1 MALRP
6 RPKSTKA
13 KAKRPVPRP
22 AKAGEPSGPGELERR
37 LAAALEQQAATSE
50 ILRVIATSPSDVQ
63 PVFDAIAA
71 AAARL
76 CEADLS
82 GLYRFDGTLIHFAA
96 HHGRTPEEVEASR
109 QAFPQP
115 LGRASVVARAIIDA
129 AVVQVPD
136 VSKDPEI
143 AGPLRAQFRTVMAVP
158 MLRDGRPIGTIIV
171 ARRVVRPFSDEEIA
185 L

>member
-22 AKAGEPSGPGELERR
+22 AKAGEPSDRSELERR
-37 LAAALEQQAATSE
+37 LAAALEQQTATSE

-71 AAARL
+71 SAMRL

-82 GLYRFDGTLIHFAA
+82 GLYRFDGTLIHYAA
-96 HHGRTPEEVEASR
+96 EHGRTPEESAASR
-109 QAFPQP
+109 EAFPQP
-115 LGRASVVARAIIDA
+115 LGRASVVGRAIIDA
-129 AVVQVPD
+129 AVVQVAD
-136 VSKDPEI
+136 VREDPEI
-143 AGPLRAQFRTVMAVP
+143 ASPLRAVFRT
-158 MLRDGRPIGTIIV
+158 
-171 ARRVVRPFSDEEIA
+171 
-185 L
+185 